1 MPIDSSM
8 QRISRLTPLATV
20 LAIIESKV
28 AAVGPRQSA
37 PAAVPGAT
45 LALDVAVAALP
56 PHPIALSDGYAVEA
70 ATTADASP
78 YALISF
84 ATLPVRVDVGEPLP
98 RGADAVA
105 PFDTIVLRGDR
116 AEAIAAVAAGEGV
129 LPAGA
134 DALPGKPLRRAGERL
149 RPLDVAMLEA
159 AGVAEVTVRQP
170 RLCIACGSMP
180 VTPLIDAAQAML
192 VHLAASGGGVVFDQ
206 RGSLDSALMDVHADA
221 VIAVGGTGRG
231 RGDSSVRDLAQLGR
245 VEVHGI
251 AVSPGETTAFG
262 FFGKCPVLLVHGRI
276 DAVQTVWLLIGRY
289 LVAKLAG
296 GKVEDLA
303 TMLPLKRK
311 VTSTIGMTEL
321 VPVAVRAGMAEPL
334 GSGYLSFSTLTGS
347 DGYIVVPA
355 DSEGFAAG
363 TQVAVTSWP

>member
-1 MPIDSSM
+1 MPLDSSM

-20 LAIIESKV
+20 LAVIESKV
-28 AAVGPRQSA
+28 SAAAPRQSA

-45 LALDVAVAALP
+45 LAQDVAVAALP

-70 ATTADASP
+70 ATTADASS
-78 YALISF
+78 YAPIPL
-84 ATLPVRVDVGEPLP
+84 ATPPVRVDAGEPLP

-134 DALPGKPLRRAGERL
+134 DALPITPLRRAGERL
-149 RPLDVAMLEA
+149 RPLDVAMLQA

-170 RLCIACGSMP
+170 RLCIACSSMP
-180 VTPLIDAAQAML
+180 VTRLIDAAQAML
-192 VHLAASGGGVVFDQ
+192 VHLVASGGGVVFDQ
-206 RGSLDSALMDVHADA
+206 RGSLDSALMDGHADA

-245 VEVHGI
+245 VQVHGI

-262 FFGKCPVLLVHGRI
+262 FFGKCPVLLIPGRI
-276 DAVQTVWLLIGRY
+276 DAVLTVWLLIGRY

-303 TMLPLKRK
+303 IMLPLKRK
-311 VTSTIGMTEL
+311 VTSTIGLTEV
-321 VPVAVRAGMAEPL
+321 VPVSCAGGMAEPL
-334 GSGYLSFSTLTGS
+334 ASGYLSFAALSRS
-347 DGYIVVPA
+347 DGWIVIAA
-355 DSEGFAAG
+355 DSEGCDAG
-363 TQVAVTSWP
+363 TLVAVTSWP